1 MSLQHDAPARA
12 PALAAATEQAPHAQ
26 PAQPA
31 QPHQLE
37 KHEKRLDA
45 GNRHHDHYARRLP
58 KWRNDLRNRL
68 IPIVRWETP
77 WLAWMQDSLRSPALD
92 TYFAYTANLGTHTFF
107 MVFLP
112 IQFWCGYTSLGRA
125 TVFMLAAGIY
135 WSGFLKDMLCLP
147 RPLSPPLARISM
159 SGSAALEYGF
169 PSSHSTN
176 AVSVT
181 IYAIYM
187 LRQSDEYSPAVNIG
201 LQALFYVYAISI
213 IVGRLYCGMHGF
225 LDVLVGSVL
234 GAVITVFQLVLSDWI
249 DSWIFSGSYKDVII
263 ATLVIFV
270 LVRIHPEPADDCPCF
285 DDSVAFSGVVVGINI
300 GAWHY
305 AQSGFAINDVY
316 PSTVPFELAKIGL
329 PTAIAR
335 TLLGVVVIFIWR
347 ATAKPA
353 LFKILPPIFRLL
365 ERGRMNL
372 PRAFFLNASSY
383 TSIPNMRD
391 DDNVIPPAS
400 QLPQMLKNLAHPRKR
415 SVSVG
420 PQSASDA
427 YETLAYRNRRR
438 RESVNSS
445 DGIPEDLEWSTT
457 PQVVPPTAEK
467 GQTQLGAGLLP
478 TPMTSRVQSYER
490 MMGTGDTHGFEG
502 EMNTPPDSDTDF
514 AGDLSLKSE
523 EENEK
528 REIFMKLTK
537 PRVRYDVEVVT
548 KLIVYTGIGMLA
560 VGIDPIIFEM
570 VGLGMGIRP

>member
-1 MSLQHDAPARA
+1 MCPQHDAPARVALPPTAA
-12 PALAAATEQAPHAQ
+12 PAEKGTAQ
-26 PAQPA
+26 DK
-31 QPHQLE
+31 E
-37 KHEKRLDA
+37 KEKERRLDA
-45 GNRHHDHYARRLP
+45 GNRHLDHYARRLP
-58 KWRNDLRNRL
+58 RWRNALRNRL

-77 WLAWMQDSLRSPALD
+77 WLAWMQDSMRSPALD

-181 IYAIYM
+181 FYAIYM
-187 LRQSDEYSPAVNIG
+187 LRQSEEYSSAVNLG
-201 LQALFYVYAISI
+201 LQALFYLYAVSI

-225 LDVLVGSVL
+225 LDVLVGSIL
-234 GAVITVFQLVLSDWI
+234 GALITVFQLTFSDWI
-249 DSWIFSGSYKDVII
+249 DSWIFSGSYKDLIL

-300 GAWHY
+300 GAWHF
-305 AQSGFAINDVY
+305 AQSGFAINDAY
-316 PSTVPFELAKIGL
+316 PSTVPFQLAEIGL
-329 PTAIAR
+329 PKAVIR

-365 ERGRMNL
+365 ERARMNL

-445 DGIPEDLEWSTT
+445 DGTVLEDIEWSSTSQPVT
-457 PQVVPPTAEK
+457 PAVEK
-467 GQTQLGAGLLP
+467 GQPLLGVGILP
-478 TPMTSRVQSYER
+478 TPMTSRVHSYEK
-490 MMGTGDTHGFEG
+490 MMGTGNIRGLDGTAD
-502 EMNTPPDSDTDF
+502 TPPDSDTDGT
-514 AGDLSLKSE
+514 GDASMKTE

-548 KLIVYTGIGMLA
+548 KLIVYSGIGWFA
-560 VGIDPIIFEM
+560 VGLDPIIFEL

>member
-1 MSLQHDAPARA
+1 MCPQHDARASVDPASSPTAASA
-12 PALAAATEQAPHAQ
+12 PAHK
-26 PAQPA
+26 
-31 QPHQLE
+31 E
-37 KHEKRLDA
+37 KEKRLDA

-58 KWRNDLRNRL
+58 KWRNNLRNRL

-77 WLAWMQDSLRSPALD
+77 WLAWMQDNLRSPALD

-107 MVFLP
+107 MIFLP

-187 LRQSDEYSPAVNIG
+187 LRQSDEFSPALNIG
-201 LQALFYVYAISI
+201 LQALFYLYAVSI
-213 IVGRLYCGMHGF
+213 IIGRLYCGMHGF

-234 GAVITVFQLVLSDWI
+234 GAVITVFQLVFSDWI
-249 DSWIFSGSYKDVII
+249 DSWIFSGSYKDLLI

-316 PSTVPFELAKIGL
+316 PSTVPFELAQIGM
-329 PTAIAR
+329 PRAVIR

-445 DGIPEDLEWSTT
+445 DGTVLEDLEWSST
-457 PQVVPPTAEK
+457 PPSQTVTPAVEK
-467 GQTQLGAGLLP
+467 GQPMLGTGLLP
-478 TPMTSRVQSYER
+478 TPMASRVHSYEQ
-490 MMGTGDTHGFEG
+490 MMGTGNVTAIDGNT
-502 EMNTPPDSDTDF
+502 NTPPDSDVDAT
-514 AGDLSLKSE
+514 GDASLKTE

-548 KLIVYTGIGMLA
+548 KLIVYGGIGWFA
-560 VGIDPIIFEM
+560 VGIDPIIFEL